1 MSLEP
6 SATSYELRF
15 SHHNK
20 DGSVNLDSLRD
31 VSQRFRFIRE
41 QVSMTAPEIIALA
54 NHLCAHFDMRGM
66 TSPAP
71 IQAIRTSTRVQN
83 NSLTRKH
90 HPVLSRFPKKDLPFL
105 TDDEITAR
113 TEDAIASIESRPRLT
128 GEVVP

>member
-15 SHHNK
+15 AHHNK

-41 QVSMTAPEIIALA
+41 QVYMTAPEIIAVA

-71 IQAIRTSTRVQN
+71 IQAIRTSTRTGN
-83 NSLTRKH
+83 DSLTSPTAPK
-90 HPVLSRFPKKDLPFL
+90 LSRSPKKNFGQEAKP
-105 TDDEITAR
+105 
-113 TEDAIASIESRPRLT
+113 
-128 GEVVP
+128 